1 MLRFGVYDESGKLL
15 GQRILPLDGLQAG
28 YRHISLRTEA
38 NFPLGLSMIFCCI
51 ELKQYVP
58 EGLGGTSNQL
68 SIPRNQLVIVCP
80 SDSAGCGCMYVMKP
94 GTDDTNARV
103 EWFVVQV

>member
-1 MLRFGVYDESGKLL
+1 MAVLRFGVYDESGKLL

-58 EGLGGTSNQL
+58 EGLGGTSSTLRMTNKSKQKKHG
-68 SIPRNQLVIVCP
+68 V
-80 SDSAGCGCMYVMKP
+80 
-94 GTDDTNARV
+94 DTCFMV
-103 EWFVVQV
+103 VVQV